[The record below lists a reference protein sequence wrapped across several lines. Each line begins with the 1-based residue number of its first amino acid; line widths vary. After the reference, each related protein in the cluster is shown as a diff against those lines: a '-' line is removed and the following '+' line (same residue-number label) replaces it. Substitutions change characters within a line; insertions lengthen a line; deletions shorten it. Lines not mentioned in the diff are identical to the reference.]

1 MTVSDSDIPEPDR
14 AEGAPHPRHTLRLI
28 GQTAAERLL
37 QHAVQSG
44 RLHHAWLITGPPGIG
59 KATLAWRA
67 ARFLLADADGGD
79 GLFGTDRA
87 EVTTLDTDPDTPRN
101 RRISAM
107 SEPSLFLLRRGW
119 DAKAKRLRSVI
130 AVDEVRRLRGF
141 FALSRPDGGRRV
153 VIVDAAEDMNLS
165 AANALLKLL
174 EEPPD
179 RTTLLLVSHQPAR
192 LLPTIRSRCQELRL
206 QPLSHADLSRAM
218 QGAGV
223 DPGDAAPALADLTGG
238 SVGRSISLMQNDGLA
253 IYAELVDLIAG
264 LPALDRPRAIALA
277 EAAARRGAEEK
288 RALVF
293 ELLDLVL
300 TRLARTGAL
309 GSPPPVEASPGEGEI
324 LTRLSPDAA
333 RARAWAELAQ
343 SASARVAHGLA
354 VNLDPATL
362 ILDTV
367 FKIQKTA
374 AG

>member
-179 RTTLLLVSHQPAR
+179 NTVFLMVSHAPSR
-192 LLPTIRSRCQELRL
+192 LLPTIRSRCRRLVCGRLVPDEVTQALMALDHDLDPVAAGRLAEL
-206 QPLSHADLSRAM
+206 S
-218 QGAGV
+218 
-223 DPGDAAPALADLTGG
+223 GG
-238 SVGRSISLMQNDGLA
+238 SVGAAWRMHRLDGLDLQRA
-253 IYAELVDLIAG
+253 VDGLIDAMPG
-264 LPALDRPRAIALA
+264 VDRAALGDLASALA
-277 EAAARRGAEEK
+277 QRGAEDRRELFLQMMADALAGLARLGALQDTAAPRAALAPSPAAGRRWAEAQQAEIARIR
-288 RALVF
+288 RAL
-293 ELLDLVL
+293 
-300 TRLARTGAL
+300 AL
-309 GSPPPVEASPGEGEI
+309 
-324 LTRLSPDAA
+324 
-333 RARAWAELAQ
+333 
-343 SASARVAHGLA
+343 
-354 VNLDPATL
+354 NLDPHSL
-362 ILDTV
+362 ILDMV
-367 FKIQKTA
+367 LRIDRLA
-374 AG
+374 ADSTTRR